1 MRCWYLFSLICCHPV
16 DKVRQR
22 PARAKKVSHLASF
35 SRLRWWQGAK
45 SSPLWVGTN
54 HQHNSQPQLTRGL
67 ITIITGESPGSS
79 LVSLTIMGQGDFFLP
94 ISGTT
99 WSKPQ
104 IASRNLA
111 DMAGARSHDSHCHVS
126 HFVTFRNP
134 ETVTT
139 FLTGSSHTN
148 KFSDLHC
155 VPRSFTK

>member
-1 MRCWYLFSLICCHPV
+1 MFVSSAKPAENVLVPSKKQQKRDQRCHLHISCH
-16 DKVRQR
+16 
-22 PARAKKVSHLASF
+22 
-35 SRLRWWQGAK
+35 
-45 SSPLWVGTN
+45 
-54 HQHNSQPQLTRGL
+54 
-67 ITIITGESPGSS
+67 IIVIVS

-126 HFVTFRNP
+126 HFVTIRNP

-139 FLTGSSHTN
+139 FLMGVFSH
-148 KFSDLHC
+148 K
-155 VPRSFTK
+155 